1 MFKKAVAATLIA
13 ATAGLA
19 ATPALADGYY
29 RRGQPDRRV
38 VVVERH
44 APHAPAYRRV
54 YVQRPVVVQRPV
66 YVRPAPVVQP
76 VVVQHRGADVFGGLI
91 LGAML
96 GAVIASNAVR

>member
-1 MFKKAVAATLIA
+1 MFKKAIAATLIA

-19 ATPALADGYY
+19 AAPAFADGY

-38 VVVERH
+38 VVVQEYRHFHADRRAYERR
-44 APHAPAYRRV
+44 PV
-54 YVQRPVVVQRPV
+54 IVQRPA

>member
-1 MFKKAVAATLIA
+1 MFKKAIAATLIA

-19 ATPALADGYY
+19 AAPAFADGY
-29 RRGQPDRRV
+29 RRSQPDRRV

-44 APHAPAYRRV
+44 APQYPAYRRV
-54 YVQRPVVVQRPV
+54 YVHRPVVVQRPA
-66 YVRPAPVVQP
+66 YVRPVPVAQP